1 MLKSKTGFSKPVMSP
16 AKLKKVLVNS
26 VVFPVYQT
34 STFIF
39 KNTEQLVDFQKGKPD
54 LYLYTRYGNPTL
66 KAAEDKMALLEGGE
80 AALVLSSGM
89 AAISTAVLTTCSAGQ
104 EIIATRNLYGG
115 TMHLFIDLLPR
126 WKIKVRFVDTEK
138 IEEAEKLVSKNTR
151 LLYIESPTNPNLK
164 LVDIHKA
171 ARIAKK
177 NNLSLAIDNTFATP
191 VNQKPLQL
199 GCDIVLHSATKYLA
213 GHSDL
218 MAGVIVGKKDY
229 IKKCRETMKILGG
242 CLDPLG
248 AFLLMRGL
256 KTLKI
261 RVEKQNLNAK
271 ALAQFLSEHPKI
283 SRVFYPGLSSHPQ
296 YQLALKQMPG
306 FGGMVCFEVRGGLK
320 NAVRVIDSFKIILNA
335 ASLGGVESLASLPVY
350 TSHWGFSASELKK
363 ADVTSG
369 MVRISCGIEEQ
380 KDLIEDLRQALNKIK

>member
-1 MLKSKTGFSKPVMSP
+1 MLKSKAGFSTP
-16 AKLKKVLVNS
+16 AASSEKSRKEAVNS
-26 VVFPVYQT
+26 VVFPIYQT
-34 STFIF
+34 STFSF
-39 KNTEQLVDFQKGKPD
+39 KNTEQLLDFQKGKAD
-54 LYLYTRYGNPTL
+54 LYLYTRWGNPTL
-66 KAAEDKMALLEGGE
+66 KATEDKMALLEGGG

-89 AAISTAVLTTCSAGQ
+89 AAISTAVLSTCSAGE

-115 TMHLFIDLLPR
+115 TMHLFTDLLPR
-126 WKIKVRFVDTEK
+126 WKMKVHFVDTER
-138 IEEAEKLVSKNTR
+138 IEQAEKLVSRNTR

-164 LVDIHKA
+164 LVDIRKA
-171 ARIAKK
+171 AQIAQK
-177 NNLSLAIDNTFATP
+177 NNLLLAIDNTFATP
-191 VNQKPLQL
+191 VNQKPLEL

-218 MAGVIVGKKDY
+218 MAGAIVGEKEF

-296 YQLALKQMPG
+296 HQLALKQMLG

-320 NAVRVIDSFKIILNA
+320 NAIRVIDSFKIILNA

-350 TSHWGFSASELKK
+350 TSQWGFSASALKR

-380 KDLIEDLRQALNKIK
+380 KDLIEDLRRSLNKIK